1 MSAGAGRYRMLVV
14 DDQIDNLDLLE
25 RLFKSEFD
33 VHRATDPLHAIELL
47 REGPFEVIITDQRMP
62 GMSGIELLI
71 RSLELAPEAIRIVLT
86 AYPDVDVAVASVNQA
101 RAFRFFTKPLDSRQL
116 GEAVRGAVRNLE
128 LEREN
133 RRLAEELRTKST
145 LLEGLLAEKEGLIE
159 SRVLMRTRQLEAEIE
174 RLRPRVQLDESG
186 ALKPAAFR
194 ERVDAEL
201 ARAARYEQAVAIM
214 AVATPQLPMVEMEH
228 GRERADQLARTVVEM
243 LRLGS
248 RRFDCV
254 GRLGPDRFAVLL
266 PQADPEGA
274 RARLDRLR
282 VAFERFPLGALED
295 ILGSERLDILGAT
308 VAYPQDAKSPSEL
321 VEAAERA
328 VDAAMPQEGSGGML
342 Y

>member
-1 MSAGAGRYRMLVV
+1 MSASAGRYRMLIV
-14 DDQIDNLDLLE
+14 DDQADNLDLLE
-25 RLFKSEFD
+25 RLFKSDFD
-33 VHRATDPLHAIELL
+33 VHRAADAQRALSLL
-47 REGPFEVIITDQRMP
+47 REGPFEIIITDQRMP
-62 GMSGIELLI
+62 GMSGIDLLT

-101 RAFRFFTKPLDSRQL
+101 RAFRFFTKPLDTREL
-116 GEAVRGAVRNLE
+116 GEAVRGAVRTLE

-174 RLRPRVQLDESG
+174 RLRPRVLLDESG
-186 ALKPAAFR
+186 ALSATAFR
-194 ERVDAEL
+194 ERVDSEL
-201 ARAARYEQAVAIM
+201 ARAARYELPVSIVAVA
-214 AVATPQLPMVEMEH
+214 APQLPVVEVEH
-228 GRERADQLARTVVEM
+228 GRERSDQLARTVVEM

-248 RRFDCV
+248 RKFDCV

-266 PQADPEGA
+266 PQTDGEGA
-274 RARLDRLR
+274 RSRLDRLR
-282 VAFERFPLGALED
+282 VAFERFPLGAHED
-295 ILGSERLDILGAT
+295 VLGSERLDIMGAA
-308 VAYPQDAKSPSEL
+308 VGYPNDAQSPSEL
-321 VEAAERA
+321 IEAADRA